1 MDAAREPSVRLF
13 RIGNWDTKR
22 SEPRLLGIL
31 GHHTLLC
38 KNLLHSCW
46 EGEFDKLI
54 NLSFLLPKHSCHS
67 SHSSTPKLW
76 LSHQKL
82 SIPLRCLLFDE
93 SRARA
98 EQQSGSLAARQKSE
112 RSSLPVSLPAILWN
126 DRCSPNAPH
135 AWVFFLCFFL
145 SFLSV
150 YDNEE
155 FPKCCTQMRDSS
167 CQV

>member
-1 MDAAREPSVRLF
+1 MDAAREPSMRLF

-112 RSSLPVSLPAILWN
+112 RSSLPVSLPANPVKWQ
-126 DRCSPNAPH
+126 RCSPNAPH
-135 AWVFFLCFFL
+135 AWVFSLFL
-145 SFLSV
+145 SFFFECLWQWGIS
-150 YDNEE
+150 
-155 FPKCCTQMRDSS
+155 
-167 CQV
+167 